1 STLNPGDKIDGGAGN
16 DVLKVDLKGNF
27 RGLKDDGYIKNIEK
41 LSLTNSSVSN
51 RTFDAK
57 GIDGLQTVALSGE
70 KGISVTNLANIVDL
84 EVSGFK
90 GNGLSIDAMYAEKVL
105 DGNADVQNLKVNS
118 VGAQGASV
126 TVTAD
131 KVETLNLN
139 TTGEGSFL
147 TADVANISVKGNA
160 NLSLTTGVKTT
171 TLDASSFG
179 GALNADLSL
188 SDKVTSI
195 KGGNGNDKITV
206 KDFAANA
213 VIDGGA
219 GNDELVIKGS
229 NAGTLQ
235 PTLTNIEKVT
245 IDGNTADLTLSL
257 KKAESV
263 TELSFANL
271 SKKVTE
277 SNGNVDTVNF
287 LAGNSEASS
296 AQVTIS
302 DATLKTINFVDA
314 DKAVKGNIAADKAT
328 ELTINSG
335 KVEAAANAVV
345 TAASATNISINAAK
359 DTAGLTLTAGKL
371 TDLTV
376 NNKGA
381 FALTGS
387 AATALDSVKN
397 LNVNAEGKF
406 SIATATSLNNLNNLT
421 VNGATADL
429 SGVAVGTATLSSLE
443 ANVNVSGE
451 FKLGTTTAKGDI
463 DFNIENVAALT
474 LGNITSS
481 TGNASVIISSATGDV
496 SVGTVSATKGNV
508 TLNAGN
514 ALGAVT
520 LGAIAGDIVSVD
532 LGGVLGAINGTSGN
546 KVSIT
551 SNEVVYV
558 GSEISKNVVEITA
571 VAGGTD
577 LDAQMIGGANSSDSL
592 TLIGKGDTQSI
603 TASGDLSGGT
613 LALTLTEAVKLNSI
627 DISGLKGITG
637 NVAINLA
644 NVKHTDNKLVVDIQG
659 SDAAEKITANT
670 ADAAVTAI
678 TLSGDLGGG
687 ANTVTVA
694 PTSAATGIKTI
705 DLSGLSATGGTL
717 ESTITHDAAQIALTT
732 IIGSVG
738 DDTITIGKANA
749 GLTVTG
755 GAGNDTFIVTAAH
768 TTAGGTEHTT
778 IADFSAGDSIK
789 FAGSG
794 VVAYANVGTVTDST
808 LAAAITAALAL
819 TAGTISEADQ
829 AKSVFGFKWE
839 HDGTTETYLF
849 FNDTKAGTTTIVTD
863 TLVKLSGNVDLDS
876 ISLNSDTGVT
886 IA

>member
-1 STLNPGDKIDGGAGN
+1 K
-16 DVLKVDLKGNF
+16 
-27 RGLKDDGYIKNIEK
+27 GLKDDGYIKNIEK

-90 GNGLSIDAMYAEKVL
+90 GSNLSIDAMYAEKVL

-118 VGAQGASV
+118 VGTKDAGV
-126 TVTAD
+126 TVTANN
-131 KVETLNLN
+131 VETLNLN

-160 NLSLTTGVKTT
+160 NLSLATGVKTT

-188 SDKVTSI
+188 STNVTSI
-195 KGGNGNDKITV
+195 KGGNGNDKITIANV
-206 KDFAANA
+206 PANA

-229 NAGTLQ
+229 NVGTLQ

-287 LAGNSEASS
+287 LAGTTPNGVGAA

-314 DKAVKGNIAADKAT
+314 DKAVQGNIAADKAT

-381 FALTGS
+381 FVLTGS

-397 LNVNAEGKF
+397 LNVNAEGAF
-406 SIATATSLNNLNNLT
+406 SVGTINSLKNLNNLT
-421 VNGATADL
+421 VNGVTADL
-429 SGVAVGTATLSSLE
+429 NGVAVGTATLSSLE
-443 ANVNVSGE
+443 ANVNVSGD
-451 FKLGTTTAKGDI
+451 FKLGATTAKGDI
-463 DFNIENVAALT
+463 DFNIENVAALN

-481 TGNASVIISSATGDV
+481 TGNASVIISSATGAV
-496 SVGTVSATKGNV
+496 TLGTVSAEKGNV

-514 ALGAVT
+514 ALGTVT

-532 LGGVLGAINGTSGN
+532 LGGVLGEINTGN

-571 VAGGTD
+571 AAGGTD
-577 LDAQMIGGANSSDSL
+577 LNAQMIGGAN
-592 TLIGKGDTQSI
+592 
-603 TASGDLSGGT
+603 
-613 LALTLTEAVKLNSI
+613 
-627 DISGLKGITG
+627 
-637 NVAINLA
+637 
-644 NVKHTDNKLVVDIQG
+644 
-659 SDAAEKITANT
+659 
-670 ADAAVTAI
+670 
-678 TLSGDLGGG
+678 
-687 ANTVTVA
+687 
-694 PTSAATGIKTI
+694 
-705 DLSGLSATGGTL
+705 
-717 ESTITHDAAQIALTT
+717 
-732 IIGSVG
+732 
-738 DDTITIGKANA
+738 
-749 GLTVTG
+749 
-755 GAGNDTFIVTAAH
+755 
-768 TTAGGTEHTT
+768 
-778 IADFSAGDSIK
+778 
-789 FAGSG
+789 
-794 VVAYANVGTVTDST
+794 
-808 LAAAITAALAL
+808 
-819 TAGTISEADQ
+819 
-829 AKSVFGFKWE
+829 
-839 HDGTTETYLF
+839 
-849 FNDTKAGTTTIVTD
+849 
-863 TLVKLSGNVDLDS
+863 
-876 ISLNSDTGVT
+876 
-886 IA
+886 

>member
-90 GNGLSIDAMYAEKVL
+90 GNSLSIDAMYAEKVL